1 MSKFFESVYARWLQ
15 INNQEGIVPEDGY
28 HGEYLIETAKTI
40 SKSIGYDQNTQE
52 NIVQVIGN
60 EGLKITIEKIK
71 DELAD
76 LGIEFDNWFSEK
88 SLYENGQYKTI
99 LAILDKEGHLVV
111 KDGAK
116 WFTSTEF
123 DDSRD
128 NVVVRSSGTAT
139 YFATEPNPGQLSVIG
154 RSLSTVFGI

>member
-1 MSKFFESVYARWLQ
+1 MDKATIPNNCKLADITPAHKHGNKMDKGNYRPVSILPAMSKFFESVYARWLQ

-88 SLYENGQYKTI
+88 VFMKMVNTKQY
-99 LAILDKEGHLVV
+99 
-111 KDGAK
+111 
-116 WFTSTEF
+116 
-123 DDSRD
+123 
-128 NVVVRSSGTAT
+128 
-139 YFATEPNPGQLSVIG
+139 
-154 RSLSTVFGI
+154 